1 MFAFAQTLFFIIT
14 NPPQDTT
21 YIFTELTLFC
31 NRFEVTNVKTAGIIT
46 EYNPLHY
53 GHLALIQAVRQ
64 QFGEDIAIICAMS
77 GDFVQRGDFAV
88 ERAHARAE
96 AAVYGGADLVLEL
109 PLPWAISSAEGFA
122 RGGVSILAATGV
134 VDTLAFGS
142 ECGNAAKLQRAAKS
156 LLRAD
161 FPDALR
167 EELAKGLSFAAARE
181 SAARALIGEDAAV
194 LREPN
199 DILGVEYCKALLQSG
214 STIAPLAILR
224 KVVGHNGGAAK
235 GFASASHIREL
246 LTNGEDASAY
256 LTAES
261 AAIYARECAAGR
273 APVTMQNAERAVLS
287 RLRAMCEEDFAR
299 YDSGNEGLYRRFYDA
314 ARTAAS
320 VDELLSAVKTKRYAY
335 ARLRRMLLAAY
346 LDIAAAELPQEIPYL
361 RVLACNERGRK
372 LLKTIKKTGSAPVLT
387 KSADVRALS
396 EEAQKLF
403 ALTARAADQYV
414 LAYPELRAA
423 RGSSAWTEG
432 PVIV

>member
-1 MFAFAQTLFFIIT
+1 MRVF
-14 NPPQDTT
+14 
-21 YIFTELTLFC
+21 
-31 NRFEVTNVKTAGIIT
+31 GIIC
-46 EYNPLHY
+46 EYNPFHR
-53 GHLALIQAVRQ
+53 GHKWQIDELRRLAGEEECAVV
-64 QFGEDIAIICAMS
+64 CAMS
-77 GDFVQRGDFAV
+77 GDFVQRGDFAI

-96 AAVYGGADLVLEL
+96 AAVRGGTDLVLEL

-142 ECGNAAKLQRAAKS
+142 ECGNAAKLQRAAKA

-181 SAARALIGEDAAV
+181 SAARALIGEDDAV

-224 KVVGHNGGAAK
+224 KVVGHNG
-235 GFASASHIREL
+235 
-246 LTNGEDASAY
+246 GEDASAY

-320 VDELLSAVKTKRYAY
+320 ADELISAVKTKRYAY

-346 LDIAAAELPQEIPYL
+346 LDVTAADVPPEVPYL

>member
-1 MFAFAQTLFFIIT
+1 MRVF
-14 NPPQDTT
+14 
-21 YIFTELTLFC
+21 
-31 NRFEVTNVKTAGIIT
+31 GIIC
-46 EYNPLHY
+46 EYNPFHR
-53 GHLALIQAVRQ
+53 GHKWQIDELRRLA
-64 QFGEDIAIICAMS
+64 GEEECTVVCAMS

-142 ECGNAAKLQRAAKS
+142 ECGNAAKLQRTAKA

-246 LTNGEDASAY
+246 LINGACADEF
-256 LTAES
+256 LTPES
-261 AAIYARECAAGR
+261 AAICARECAAGR
-273 APVTMQNAERAVLS
+273 APVTMANAERAILA
-287 RLRAMCEEDFAR
+287 RLRAMREEDFAPF
-299 YDSGNEGLYRRFYDA
+299 DGGSEGLYHRFYDTVQRETSIEDILA
-314 ARTAAS
+314 AAKS
-320 VDELLSAVKTKRYAY
+320 KRYAY
-335 ARLRRMLLAAY
+335 ARLRRLLLAVY
-346 LDIAAAELPQEIPYL
+346 LGITPEDTPQRVPYL
-361 RVLACNERGRK
+361 RVLACNARGREV
-372 LLKTIKKTGSAPVLT
+372 LKTMKTTAAAPILT
-387 KSADVRALS
+387 KSAQVRRLDAD
-396 EEAQKLF
+396 AQRLF
-403 ALTARAADQYV
+403 ALTARAEEQYT
-414 LAYPELRAA
+414 LAYPSLAEA
-423 RGSSAWTEG
+423 RPGSAWTTD
-432 PVIV
+432 PVIL